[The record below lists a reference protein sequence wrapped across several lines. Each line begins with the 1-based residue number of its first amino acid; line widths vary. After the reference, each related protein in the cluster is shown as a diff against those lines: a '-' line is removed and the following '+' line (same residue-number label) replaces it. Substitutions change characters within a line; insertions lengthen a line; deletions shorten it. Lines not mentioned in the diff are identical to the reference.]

1 MTTKQPTNYSAR
13 DFMNEVKNCEAIS
26 DNARAFAEYS
36 LYKLDARNQA
46 RRENLT
52 DEQIANNEL
61 KVKMLATFADHPEQN
76 AKAVATA
83 FGIST
88 QKASALLRQL
98 ETDGKLTAT
107 YAKEG
112 KTYRL
117 AEVAEVAAVAEAPA
131 EAPAEVAE
139 A

>member
-13 DFMNEVKNCEAIS
+13 DFMNEVMNCKAIS

-61 KVKMLATFADHPEQN
+61 KVKILTTFADHPEQN

-98 ETDGKLTAT
+98 EADGKLTAT

-117 AEVAEVAAVAEAPA
+117 AEVAEAPAEVAEAPA
-131 EAPAEVAE
+131 EA
-139 A
+139 

>member
-13 DFMNEVKNCEAIS
+13 DFMNEVKNCKAVS

-36 LYKLDARNQA
+36 LYKLDMRNQA

-76 AKAVATA
+76 TKAVATA

-98 ETDGKLTAT
+98 ETDGKLTAM

-117 AEVAEVAAVAEAPA
+117 AE
-131 EAPAEVAE
+131 APAEVAE
-139 A
+139 APAEV

>member
-13 DFMNEVKNCEAIS
+13 DFMNEVMNCKAIS

-61 KVKMLATFADHPEQN
+61 KVKMLTTFADHPEQN

-83 FGIST
+83 FGVTT

-117 AEVAEVAAVAEAPA
+117 AEVAAVTEAPA
-131 EAPAEVAE
+131 EA
-139 A
+139 

>member
-13 DFMNEVKNCEAIS
+13 DFMNEVMNCEAIS
-26 DNARAFAEYS
+26 DNARAFAKYS

-76 AKAVATA
+76 AKAVATV
-83 FGIST
+83 FGVTT

-107 YAKEG
+107 YTKEG

-117 AEVAEVAAVAEAPA
+117 AEVAAVTEAPA
-131 EAPAEVAE
+131 EA
-139 A
+139 

>member
-13 DFMNEVKNCEAIS
+13 DFMNEVKNCKAIS

-98 ETDGKLTAT
+98 EADGKLTAT

-112 KTYRL
+112 KTYCL
-117 AEVAEVAAVAEAPA
+117 AEVAEVAEVPA
-131 EAPAEVAE
+131 EA
-139 A
+139 

>member
-13 DFMNEVKNCEAIS
+13 DFMNEVMNCKAIS

-98 ETDGKLTAT
+98 EADGELTAT

-117 AEVAEVAAVAEAPA
+117 AEVAEAPAEVTEAPA
-131 EAPAEVAE
+131 EA
-139 A
+139 

>member
-13 DFMNEVKNCEAIS
+13 DFMNEVMKCEAVS

-83 FGIST
+83 FGVTT

-117 AEVAEVAAVAEAPA
+117 AEVAAVTEAPAVVAAVTEAPA
-131 EAPAEVAE
+131 EA
-139 A
+139 

>member
-76 AKAVATA
+76 AKAVATT
-83 FGIST
+83 FGVTT

-98 ETDGKLTAT
+98 ETEGKLTAT

-117 AEVAEVAAVAEAPA
+117 AEVAAVEEAPV
-131 EAPAEVAE
+131 EAPVE

>member
-13 DFMNEVKNCEAIS
+13 DFMNEVMKCEAIS

-98 ETDGKLTAT
+98 EADGKLTAT

-117 AEVAEVAAVAEAPA
+117 AEVTEVAAVEEAPA
-131 EAPAEVAE
+131 EA
-139 A
+139 

>member
-13 DFMNEVKNCEAIS
+13 DFMNEVMNCEAIS

-61 KVKMLATFADHPEQN
+61 KGKMLATFTDHPEQN
-76 AKAVATA
+76 AKAVATV
-83 FGIST
+83 FSITT

-98 ETDGKLTAT
+98 ETEGKLTAVYT
-107 YAKEG
+107 KGG
-112 KTYRL
+112 KTYCL
-117 AEVAEVAAVAEAPA
+117 AEAPV
-131 EAPAEVAE
+131 EA
-139 A
+139 

>member
-1 MTTKQPTNYSAR
+1 MTTKQPSNYSAR
-13 DFMNEVKNCEAIS
+13 DFMNEVMNCEAIS

-46 RRENLT
+46 RRENPT
-52 DEQIANNEL
+52 DEQLANNEL
-61 KVKMLATFADHPEQN
+61 KVKMLATFADHPVQN

-83 FGIST
+83 FGVTT

-98 ETDGKLTAT
+98 EADGKLTAT

-112 KTYRL
+112 KTYHL
-117 AEVAEVAAVAEAPA
+117 AEVAEVPA
-131 EAPAEVAE
+131 EAPVE

>member
-98 ETDGKLTAT
+98 EADGKLMAT

-117 AEVAEVAAVAEAPA
+117 AEVAE
-131 EAPAEVAE
+131 APAEVAE

>member
-13 DFMNEVKNCEAIS
+13 DFMDEVKNCKAVS

-36 LYKLDARNQA
+36 LYKLDTRNQA

-98 ETDGKLTAT
+98 EADGKLTAT

-117 AEVAEVAAVAEAPA
+117 AEVAEV
-131 EAPAEVAE
+131 PAEVAE
-139 A
+139 VAEA